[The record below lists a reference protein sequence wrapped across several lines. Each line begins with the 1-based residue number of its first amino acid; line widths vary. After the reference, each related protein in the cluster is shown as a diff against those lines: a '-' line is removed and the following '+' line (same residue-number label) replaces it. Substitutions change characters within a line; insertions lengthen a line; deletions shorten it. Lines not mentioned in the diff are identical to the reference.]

1 MVTYIGSLMKLLMSV
16 SSLSNILLLYYISVA
31 MVTYFGSLMKLLMS
45 VSSFNNILL
54 SFCVLFNVLW
64 MNSSKSMPV
73 ESLYGPLS
81 KLESTKL
88 WKKSLQQ
95 FHQYQQNKQSPLIL
109 THSTQKKRT
118 MTYNAGN
125 PSPGLGQ
132 VQKFGA
138 VKPVYRKQTPSLD
151 SISNESSIATVKS
164 GFFLS
169 YHSYDEIQFF

>member
-1 MVTYIGSLMKLLMSV
+1 MVTYFGSLMKLLMSV
-16 SSLSNILLLYYISVA
+16 SSLSNILLLYYISVARLLTLVHWWSCYFCCYGYLLWFIDEDVISVA

-109 THSTQKKRT
+109 THSTRKKKDHDIWCWKSKT
-118 MTYNAGN
+118 W
-125 PSPGLGQ
+125 LGTSA
-132 VQKFGA
+132 KMWRG
-138 VKPVYRKQTPSLD
+138 
-151 SISNESSIATVKS
+151 
-164 GFFLS
+164 
-169 YHSYDEIQFF
+169 